1 MRGLLVSLVLA
12 AAALANDSTMPRA
25 EVTERQEVDGVTYHI
40 ATVDPA
46 RVRVL
51 WADDA
56 GRPLRTFDALAKHI
70 EAKGWKAELLMNGG
84 IFEPGGV
91 PSGLLIQEG
100 KELRPVNRRD
110 GEGNFYLKPNGVF
123 FLTDT
128 AAGVIDT
135 AKWPPADRAVRSAV
149 QSGPLLL
156 RDGKVHPAFRK
167 ESASRL
173 IRNGVGVTR
182 DGKVALAMT
191 DFDSEKLPNLFEFAM
206 LFRKLGCDDALFLDG
221 DLSQIRKRG
230 EFQRPGGRFGSFVV
244 VLAESP

>member
-1 MRGLLVSLVLA
+1 MFVSLLMA
-12 AAALANDSTMPRA
+12 TAALANDMAMLRA
-25 EVTERQEVDGVTYHI
+25 EVMEKQVVDGVTYHI
-40 ATVDPA
+40 ATVHPT
-46 RVRVL
+46 RVHVL
-51 WADDA
+51 WADDS
-56 GRPLRTFDALAKHI
+56 GRPLRTFDSMAKHV

-91 PSGLLIQEG
+91 PSGLLVQEG
-100 KELRPVNRRD
+100 KELHPVNRRD

-135 AKWPPADRAVRSAV
+135 AKWPPAGRAVRSAV

-182 DGKVALAMT
+182 NGKVVLAMT
-191 DFDSEKLPNLFEFAM
+191 DFDSEKLPNLFEFAR
-206 LFRKLGCDDALFLDG
+206 LFRTLGCDNALFLDG

-230 EFQRPGGRFGSFVV
+230 EFQRPGGRFGSFLV
-244 VLAESP
+244 VLAEKP

>member
-51 WADDA
+51 WADDT

-128 AAGVIDT
+128 AAGVVDT
-135 AKWPPADRAVRSAV
+135 VMVMTPSA
-149 QSGPLLL
+149 
-156 RDGKVHPAFRK
+156 
-167 ESASRL
+167 
-173 IRNGVGVTR
+173 
-182 DGKVALAMT
+182 
-191 DFDSEKLPNLFEFAM
+191 
-206 LFRKLGCDDALFLDG
+206 
-221 DLSQIRKRG
+221 
-230 EFQRPGGRFGSFVV
+230 
-244 VLAESP
+244 